1 MFIEEILKLN
11 LKPDEAEILK
21 KYEVL
26 LEEILRSLSDGC
38 LGDVES
44 EDIAFASDV
53 LLRLNTDKELY

>member
-21 KYEVL
+21 KCEAL

-38 LGDVES
+38 LGMS
-44 EDIAFASDV
+44 NLKIS
-53 LLRLNTDKELY
+53 LLLLMFCCD